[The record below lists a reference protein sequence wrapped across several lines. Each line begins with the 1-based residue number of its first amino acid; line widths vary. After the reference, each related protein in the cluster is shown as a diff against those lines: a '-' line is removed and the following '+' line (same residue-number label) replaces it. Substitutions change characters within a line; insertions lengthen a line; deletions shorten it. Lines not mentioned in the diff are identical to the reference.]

1 MTAEAILPV
10 LTPFQFGPL
19 SLANRAVVAPMTRV
33 SATPDG
39 VPTSRMVDYYREFA
53 RGGFALIIAEGTYL
67 DHDASRG
74 YDNQPGIADETQREA
89 WARIATAVHEDD
101 GRIILQLMHAGALSQ
116 RTLKGGRTIAPS
128 RIQPRGE
135 MMPEYGGFGAYPTP
149 DEMTRADL
157 VAVRDSFAAA
167 AVRAQEAGFDGVE
180 VHAANGYLLDQFIT
194 AYTNTRSDEYGG
206 DAAGRIR
213 YPAEVVA
220 AVRAAANDAFVV
232 GVRVSEAKVNDFTY
246 RWPGGPA
253 EAQTIFE
260 KLAEAGA
267 SYLHLAGEGRGFR
280 ETLEKATE
288 SYGALARRLTG
299 LPIIVNGGLHE
310 PELSDAV
317 VGGGHGDLIAIGRS
331 ALVNPDWPR
340 RVAAGASLDL
350 FDPAMLSPRANLE
363 NSNRWWR
370 SRRERGSQRTRADV
384 RLRDT
389 SALQRVEVS

>member
-10 LTPFQFGPL
+10 LTPFQLGPV

-53 RGGFALIIAEGTYL
+53 RGGFGLVITEGTYP

-74 YDNQPGIADETQREA
+74 YDNQPGIADETQRDA
-89 WARIATAVHEDD
+89 WARVAAAVHED
-101 GRIILQLMHAGALSQ
+101 GGHIILQLMHAGALSQ
-116 RTLKGGRTIAPS
+116 RADGGRTIAPS
-128 RIQPRGE
+128 RVQPRGE
-135 MMPEYGGFGAYPTP
+135 MMPEYGGSGAYRTP
-149 DEMTRADL
+149 EEMTSDDL
-157 VAVRDSFAAA
+157 AALRDSFAAA

-194 AYTNTRSDEYGG
+194 AYTNTRGDDYGR

-220 AVRAAANDAFVV
+220 AVRAATDDAFVV

-280 ETLEKATE
+280 ETLEKAAE

-299 LPIIVNGGLHE
+299 LPIVVNGGLHE

-317 VGGGHGDLIAIGRS
+317 VGDGHGDLIAIGRA
-331 ALVNPDWPR
+331 ALANPDWPR
-340 RVAAGASLDL
+340 RVAAGASLDS
-350 FDPAMLSPRANLE
+350 FDQAMLSPRANIE

-370 SRRERGSQRTRADV
+370 SRGERGSRRA
-384 RLRDT
+384 RAGLRHERRRCQ
-389 SALQRVEVS
+389 ALE

>member
-1 MTAEAILPV
+1 MTVEAILPV
-10 LTPFQFGPL
+10 LTPFQFGRL

-53 RGGFALIIAEGTYL
+53 QGGFGLVITEGTYP

-74 YDNQPGIADETQREA
+74 YDNQPGIADATQREA
-89 WARIATAVHEDD
+89 WARIATAVHED
-101 GRIILQLMHAGALSQ
+101 GGHIILQLMHAGALSQ
-116 RTLKGGRTIAPS
+116 RTPKGGRTIAPS
-128 RIQPRGE
+128 RVQPLGD
-135 MMPEYGGFGAYPTP
+135 MMPEYGGSGAYPIP
-149 DEMTRADL
+149 QEMTTDDL
-157 VAVRDSFAAA
+157 AAVRDSFAAA
-167 AVRAQEAGFDGVE
+167 AVRAQVAGFDGVE

-194 AYTNTRSDEYGG
+194 AYTNTRGDEYGR

-220 AVRAAANDAFVV
+220 AVHAATDDAFVV

-280 ETLEKATE
+280 ETLEKAAE
-288 SYGALARRLTG
+288 SYGTLARRLTG
-299 LPIIVNGGLHE
+299 LPIVVNGGLHE
-310 PELSDAV
+310 PELADAV

-331 ALVNPDWPR
+331 ALANPDWPR
-340 RVAAGASLDL
+340 RVAAGASLDS
-350 FDPAMLSPRANLE
+350 FDPAMLSPRATIE
-363 NSNRWWR
+363 NSDRRRR
-370 SRRERGSQRTRADV
+370 SQRERGSRRA
-384 RLRDT
+384 
-389 SALQRVEVS
+389 S